1 MIKEGYLFDFYDLV
15 GAAAADDA
23 DAVDEQRSVEA
34 VKLFVLLQFPL
45 FVLFSVL

>member
-15 GAAAADDA
+15 GAPAADDT
-23 DAVDEQRSVEA
+23 DAVDEQRPVEA